1 MILEC
6 EDTIQKLSNQI
17 TLVSS
22 CNIFKMNDMTY
33 LFCVAFSILNPPLS
47 SCHDDPTYVIDALR

>member
-6 EDTIQKLSNQI
+6 EDTIQKLSNQT

-22 CNIFKMNDMTY
+22 CNIFKM
-33 LFCVAFSILNPPLS
+33 LNATQNKYVMSLIFNPRLS